1 MTKNSKM
8 GGMKLSQFS
17 GIRSQ
22 PESEPSSPVEQHH
35 DVASIPTPTNQPAQK
50 EKLVSINIKITRDQH
65 EWLNDTA
72 RTVRDNNTD
81 PVPSGDRVYPQHLI
95 GIAIQLLRNSD
106 VDWLRVKNVDD
117 LRHMLNL

>member
-17 GIRSQ
+17 GIKSQ
-22 PESEPSSPVEQHH
+22 PESEPSSPVKQHH
-35 DVASIPTPTNQPAQK
+35 DIASVPTPTNQPAQK
-50 EKLVSINIKITRDQH
+50 EKFVSINIKVTRDQH

-81 PVPSGDRVYPQHLI
+81 PVPPE
-95 GIAIQLLRNSD
+95 IAFI
-106 VDWLRVKNVDD
+106 
-117 LRHMLNL
+117 LNT